1 MKKILLITLILLSS
15 SALFAQSSGPK
26 GRDIGFGIQ
35 LGDPTAITAKF
46 WTGNTNA
53 IQVSLG
59 NSFFGALSIGGDYL
73 WHFDVFNT
81 RQPLY
86 LYAGPGVILGFG
98 DGNDYIYDRDD
109 DDRFFVRGDDDLGIA
124 GRGLVGITWFPKNT
138 PIELYSEIGVVIGL
152 IPDVGAGT
160 QFAIGVRF
168 YF

>member
-1 MKKILLITLILLSS
+1 MKKFILLIAFIIAAVSLS
-15 SALFAQSSGPK
+15 AQSSGPK
-26 GRDIGFGIQ
+26 GRDVGFGIQ

-53 IQVSLG
+53 FQVSLG

-81 RQPLY
+81 RQQLY

-109 DDRFFVRGDDDLGIA
+109 DRGRFYVRDDDDFGLA
-124 GRGLVGITWFPKNT
+124 GKGLVGITWFPKIHLLNF
-138 PIELYSEIGVVIGL
+138 ILKL
-152 IPDVGAGT
+152 AL
-160 QFAIGVRF
+160 
-168 YF
+168 